1 MPFETVVTV
10 TQAVRDAA
18 EELVTTSV
26 ELMETFI
33 KTFSKVVHENH
44 VILLDKKKTLI
55 RMYGGTLEYDGLASR
70 KMSRNQ
76 YKRKLQLC
84 QEVIKVLNKLLP
96 GRSQARG
103 LMKFEM
109 HKALSRMLVM
119 NMCSSLVTESNLIV
133 TCQCSLE
140 CLKEAVIILNGA
152 PKGSLEK
159 SIAEE
164 VESKGLIAE
173 SELTLMMMRNYIRI
187 GRITI

>member
-109 HKALSRMLVM
+109 HKTLRRMLVM
-119 NMCSSLVTESNLIV
+119 NMVSSLNMKV

-173 SELTLMMMRNYIRI
+173 CELTLMMMRNYIRI